1 MHLGA
6 PFPDIAVT
14 SQHGP
19 LQLPG
24 DIGSCWSVVLFHP
37 EAFTPVCST
46 ELAAIARWRH
56 DLKPNT
62 RFFSVTPDT
71 PARVHEWVHHI
82 SDVTG
87 TDVTHACIGDTDR
100 RLRRIFFPDAG
111 RRDLKRPRGLFVFDP
126 RQVMV
131 SKVILPEEV
140 GFSITELRRLII
152 ALSLARLGQAV
163 VPADWT
169 LGRPLLDRAQADVP
183 VGADTQ

>member
-19 LQLPG
+19 LHLPG
-24 DIGSCWSVVLFHP
+24 DIGSCWSVILFHP

-71 PARVHEWVHHI
+71 PARVLEWVRHI
-82 SDVTG
+82 SDLTG
-87 TDVTHACIGDTDR
+87 TEVTHACIGDTDR
-100 RLRRIFFPDAG
+100 ALSRIFFPDTG
-111 RRDLKRPRGLFVFDP
+111 RSGLKRPRGLFVFDP
-126 RQVMV
+126 RQVLV
-131 SKVILPEEV
+131 SKAILPEEV
-140 GFSITELRRLII
+140 GFSTTELRRLII

-163 VPADWT
+163 VPADWR
-169 LGRPLLDRAQADVP
+169 LGRALLDRAQASVP
-183 VGADTQ
+183 ARVDAP